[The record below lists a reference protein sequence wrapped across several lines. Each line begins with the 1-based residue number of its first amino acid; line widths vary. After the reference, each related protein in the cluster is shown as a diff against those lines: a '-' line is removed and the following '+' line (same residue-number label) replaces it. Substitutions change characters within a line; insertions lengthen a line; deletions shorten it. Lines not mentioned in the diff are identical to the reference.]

1 MRDRRAGIGIW
12 WLLAA
17 FAPAGLNIAGLNIAG
32 LNIAGPAQAEEA
44 AASPARGATVGVRA
58 GSHPGYGRLVV
69 DVAAGTQY
77 SLSRDGDRVRLHFS
91 NNPFIGTP
99 AAPPRNVLSVSGG
112 DGEAELVVAAGTRV
126 RPSRIGARVVVDVLD
141 PSTPVE
147 PRPARVLA
155 LALPVPPIPPEA
167 PPPLAASAEPA
178 ASTMP
183 ASSTPIEPAAA
194 RPIVP
199 AQNAEAGPEQ
209 GAPPRAP
216 PSVTAMPALL
226 NPKGSGP
233 VALLAARMAP
243 AVAGPGVA
251 FSVPFGAEVGAAA
264 LRLGAL
270 ALVVFDQK
278 RPIDLAALRADPV
291 LAGASVQLLPAATV
305 IRLRLPAGMEVA
317 LLRPSPNAWTVAVL
331 PNPAPIRPI
340 RPILAAEEP
349 SSSRRARVLLA
360 GDAPGHVVSLADPD
374 TGATLLV
381 GTQIRP
387 GQGVAAF
394 RRTPHYVLL
403 PTWQGVAVQPL
414 ADSLSLR
421 AVKDGFV
428 LAGADLPM
436 VQAAAAV
443 DAESLAY
450 AGGLTRRFDLPALP
464 PEDLQR
470 RMQLQVS
477 EAAIAPPRARG
488 RKRLAAAKTMIALGL
503 GVEAQAMLQI
513 ATEDDPV
520 LAASVDVAGLSA
532 IAALLAGR
540 IEDSRAIDDPRLS
553 GTDEVAFWRAIRAAR
568 QQVGS
573 PQAAAVFATT
583 LPLALTYPPGLRD
596 RLLPVAIE
604 TMIGGG
610 EAAAAEPALARAK
623 DDPRLAL
630 ARAML
635 LQAEGNTDGALAA
648 YDAVVHGPDR
658 RQRALAASHAVELSL
673 AAHRIDAP
681 RAADALDRQLYS
693 WRGDRQE
700 FELRKRVATL
710 RAESGAWRP
719 ALALLRDTL
728 SVFPDQKA
736 EIQSAMQTH
745 FAGLLRD
752 KAADA
757 ISPLDLIALL
767 DENADLLAEAEHPVP
782 QEAGM
787 KEGGVPGSGVQAL
800 LAEKLLALDLPRR
813 AGPLLER
820 LMQPLPSGAAK
831 AGFGASLA
839 ALRLREGDYQ
849 GVLKAL
855 SASDSAAAASDLPAA
870 LAEQRAL
877 LFATA
882 SARTGGQASAMA
894 ALAPLTGTAASE
906 LRVTILEQAG
916 DWPAAAQALADQA
929 ARLVPAEGLLNDSQR
944 RLLVRLASAAS
955 QSGDEALLER
965 LRTREAP
972 RMAKGPLA
980 DMFALLTAGRVQST
994 ADLKRSARE
1003 MALARTL
1010 PAGFKA
1016 LEEPLAAPAQLAGS
1030 LPAPAR

>member
-1 MRDRRAGIGIW
+1 MRDRRAGIEVW

-17 FAPAGLNIAGLNIAG
+17 FAVAGLE
-32 LNIAGPAQAEEA
+32 IAGPARAEEA
-44 AASPARGATVGVRA
+44 APSAARGATIGVRA
-58 GSHPGYGRLVV
+58 GNHPGYGRLVF
-69 DVAAGTQY
+69 DVADGTQY

-199 AQNAEAGPEQ
+199 AQNAEAGPKQ

-216 PSVTAMPALL
+216 PSVTAMPDLL

-233 VALLAARMAP
+233 VALLAARMTP

-305 IRLRLPAGMEVA
+305 IRLRLPAGMEVV

-855 SASDSAAAASDLPAA
+855 SASDSAAAAAADLPAA

-882 SARTGGQASAMA
+882 SARTGGQASAIA
-894 ALAPLTGTAASE
+894 ALAPLTGAAASE